1 MKTIAQRSVAAVR
14 KANKQWKISLC
25 SGAMMEL
32 VRCMEL
38 NNANVSACRGPIQ
51 AMSQCVAGKK
61 VFPYYIQ
68 YNQQYQMGYRANHPY
83 ADPAL
88 LNELLRRAR

>member
-1 MKTIAQRSVAAVR
+1 MKTLAQRSVAAVR

-38 NNANVSACRGPIQ
+38 NNANVSACRGAVE
-51 AMSQCVAGKK
+51 AMTKCIAGKK
-61 VFPYYIQ
+61 VFVHYQ
-68 YNQQYQMGYRANHPY
+68 FYNH
-83 ADPAL
+83 
-88 LNELLRRAR
+88 

>member
-1 MKTIAQRSVAAVR
+1 MHKSISRVVFFGSLMKTLAQKSIAAVR

-38 NNANVSACRGPIQ
+38 NNANVAACRGPIE
-51 AMSQCVAGKK
+51 AMTKCVAGKK
-61 VFPYYIQ
+61 VGSRPS
-68 YNQQYQMGYRANHPY
+68 RSHV
-83 ADPAL
+83 
-88 LNELLRRAR
+88 

>member
-1 MKTIAQRSVAAVR
+1 MKTLAQRSVAAVR

-38 NNANVSACRGPIQ
+38 NNANVSACRAAVE
-51 AMSQCVAGKK
+51 AMTKCIAGKK
-61 VFPYYIQ
+61 VFFSSSLVIQ
-68 YNQQYQMGYRANHPY
+68 
-83 ADPAL
+83 
-88 LNELLRRAR
+88 

>member
-61 VFPYYIQ
+61 VFPYFI
-68 YNQQYQMGYRANHPY
+68 
-83 ADPAL
+83 
-88 LNELLRRAR
+88 

>member
-1 MKTIAQRSVAAVR
+1 MKTLAQKSIAAVR

-38 NNANVSACRGPIQ
+38 NNANVAACRGPIE
-51 AMSQCVAGKK
+51 AMTKCVAGKK
-61 VFPYYIQ
+61 YQVG
-68 YNQQYQMGYRANHPY
+68 YNSNHPF

-88 LNELLRRAR
+88 LTELLKHSR